1 MEQTVSSKMS
11 QATQLAKIRG
21 HRVLTN
27 HQIQTMQKLCELSSL
42 SVVDVVN
49 ELESAPEEQ
58 LKKSVD
64 SARRL
69 LSSSLGKLSDKL
81 EPAINAS

>member
-1 MEQTVSSKMS
+1 MENSKFA

-21 HRVLTN
+21 YSVLTN

-42 SVVDVVN
+42 SVVDIVN

-58 LKKSVD
+58 IKKSVD

-69 LSSSLGKLSDKL
+69 LSSSLSKLSSKL
-81 EPAINAS
+81 QPVIKAS